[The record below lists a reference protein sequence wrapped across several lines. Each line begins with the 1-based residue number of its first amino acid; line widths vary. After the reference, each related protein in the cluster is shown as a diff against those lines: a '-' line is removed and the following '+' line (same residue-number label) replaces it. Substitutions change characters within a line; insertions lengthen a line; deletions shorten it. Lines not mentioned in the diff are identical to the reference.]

1 MMPRAVE
8 GHRRE
13 SLLARRKRRQQS
25 VDMLD
30 PTPSE
35 QEIDESLEETFPASD
50 PPSWTLL
57 SRIGSPKRDA
67 GCGLKPAP

>member
-1 MMPRAVE
+1 MPRAVE

>member
-1 MMPRAVE
+1 MMPRAIE

-13 SLLARRKRRQQS
+13 SLVARRKRREQFA
-25 VDMLD
+25 DMLD
-30 PTPSE
+30 ATPSE

-57 SRIGSPKRDA
+57 ARIGSPKRGRD
-67 GCGLKPAP
+67 